1 MYCECE
7 GTGIRA
13 GATAA
18 IRAGATAALRPTVAL
33 AILAGL
39 VPAAAL
45 CQDASP
51 RIYEVVRAATPPV
64 MDGRLDDDAW
74 AAAPWTAD
82 FVDIEGPSRP
92 APPLRTRVKM
102 LWDDEYLYVAAE
114 LEEPHVWATL
124 TERDAVIYHDD
135 DFEVFI
141 DPDGDTYEY
150 YELEVNALGTVWD
163 LFLTKPYRDGGRAID
178 AWDVRGLVH
187 GVDVDGT
194 LNDPSDRDRGWSVE
208 LALPW
213 SVLEEAAPGRGP
225 PSPGDTWRM
234 NFARV
239 DWDVRVEDGRY
250 VKETDPETGRPLPEH
265 NWAWTPQWAVNMHA
279 PEHWGRVTFVGPDGA
294 GAGGRRP

>member
-1 MYCECE
+1 M
-7 GTGIRA
+7 
-13 GATAA
+13 TAA
-18 IRAGATAALRPTVAL
+18 GPAPVRDRMRRRAFMTAVAL
-33 AILAGL
+33 FL
-39 VPAAAL
+39 PCAAAA
-45 CQDASP
+45 QDVPP
-51 RIYEVVRAATPPV
+51 RTYAVRWTSTAPV
-64 MDGRLDDDAW
+64 MDGRLDDAAW
-74 AAAPWTAD
+74 SAAPWTAD

-102 LWDDEYLYVAAE
+102 LWDGAYLYVAAE

-124 TERDAVIYHDD
+124 TERDAVIFHDD

-187 GVDVDGT
+187 GVRVAGT

-213 SVLEEAAPGRGP
+213 SVLEEAAPRQRP

-250 VKETDPETGRPLPEH
+250 VKETDPETGRPLPAH

-279 PEHWGRVTFVGPDGA
+279 PEHWGRVTFVGPEGA
-294 GAGGRRP
+294 GARGRRP